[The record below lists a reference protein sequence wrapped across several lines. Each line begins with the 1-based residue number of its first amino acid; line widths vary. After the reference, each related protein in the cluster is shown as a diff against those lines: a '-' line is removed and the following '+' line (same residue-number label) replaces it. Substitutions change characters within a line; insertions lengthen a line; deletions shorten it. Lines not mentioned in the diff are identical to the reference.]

1 MLFVKIDLKFGVIIK
16 FPIPGEYVI
25 FIKFHGAEVHGIVLN
40 VFHFVL

>member
-1 MLFVKIDLKFGVIIK
+1 MLFVKFDLKFGVIVE

-25 FIKFHGAEVHGIVLN
+25 FNMLYGAEVNGVVLN